1 MVAHG
6 ILDAYRRDKGLPSP
20 QQQQQ
25 QGGTSL
31 LEKAAGVSTSQRVL
45 SSVHVSTAYT
55 ATLPAAVAQLHLE
68 A

>member
-1 MVAHG
+1 MVVHG

-25 QGGTSL
+25 GGTSL
-31 LEKAAGVSTSQRVL
+31 LEKAAGVSTSQLVL
-45 SSVHVSTAYT
+45 SSVDVSTAY
-55 ATLPAAVAQLHLE
+55 ASTLPASVAYLHLE